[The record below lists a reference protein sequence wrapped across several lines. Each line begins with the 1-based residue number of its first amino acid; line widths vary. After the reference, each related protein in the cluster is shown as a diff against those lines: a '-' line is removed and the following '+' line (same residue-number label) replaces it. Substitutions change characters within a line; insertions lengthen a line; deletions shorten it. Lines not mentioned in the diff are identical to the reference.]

1 MLRQLII
8 NRINEIK
15 TYESGFSKSLMRWK
29 NVNLDATKNNQHISE
44 FDFDKAT
51 DVELAALFELIIK
64 RYNSQM

>member
-15 TYESGFSKSLMRWK
+15 SREEGFSKSLMKWK